1 MTNLVA
7 WLYAFD
13 LEHAQAP
20 VDLPAVVQAGD
31 RLLPR
36 IAALRER
43 DVRLV
48 QPGLGGK
55 DRAVELLAPG
65 RGRGLDPDALDLVRG
80 QGRRNVGVDELRAG
94 LAQLLVL
101 TVLLDWMNGWPELR
115 KAAAFPPGSWVW
127 IAFAVGVHQLFWLG
141 GMVRRRARGTPLNA
155 ATEHL
160 LPHSGAERL
169 AFAAVALAAG
179 ISEEFLFRGYV
190 TDQLLHWGLPVAAA
204 VGLVNLSFG
213 VYHGYKS
220 LGGMIRT
227 GMVGLALAVPVLA
240 TGALLPAMIAH
251 TAMDV
256 IAGWFTIPLARRWGF
271 ARQDAGAEVVQAA
284 AESLGSLGTSRDA

>member
-1 MTNLVA
+1 MT
-7 WLYAFD
+7 W
-13 LEHAQAP
+13 
-20 VDLPAVVQAGD
+20 
-31 RLLPR
+31 
-36 IAALRER
+36 R
-43 DVRLV
+43 DVLNGLWVLLV
-48 QPGLGGK
+48 LVVIPWQNLY
-55 DRAVELLAPG
+55 
-65 RGRGLDPDALDLVRG
+65 LVRG
-80 QGRRNVGVDELRAG
+80 RRKSAGTPPAEGVGSRVLRIPRSQLYPRTIWG

-101 TVLLDWMNGWPELR
+101 TVLLDWTNGWPELR
-115 KAAAFPPGSWVW
+115 KSVAFPPGSWGW
-127 IAFAVGVHQLFWLG
+127 IAFAAGVHQSFWLG
-141 GMVRRRARGTPLNA
+141 GMVRRRVRGTPMNA

-169 AFAAVALAAG
+169 AFTAVALAAG

-190 TDQLLHWGLPVAAA
+190 TDQLVHWGLPVAAA
-204 VGLVNLSFG
+204 VGLVNLCFG

-251 TAMDV
+251 TAVDV

-271 ARQDAGAEVVQAA
+271 ARQDAGAEAGQAA
-284 AESLGSLGTSRDA
+284 AERLGAPVTSRDA